1 MKYRFKLYKGDEIK
15 FIGHLDLLV
24 AFQRVL
30 KRAGMPIAYSQG
42 FNPHQLVAFASPLSL
57 GLTSTAE
64 YGDFTLKEDLDAEF
78 VMEKMNEHMPDGLK
92 ITSLVK
98 LADGVKNTMSS
109 LERAEYELYF
119 DNTVTPEDI
128 KANLENFMERKE
140 ILTMKKTKKGINET
154 DIRPDIFWAKDIS
167 TEDAAAVEIQVSSGS
182 IRNLKGETFAEAFCN
197 HMGKE
202 YNKYAIKCVRTE
214 MLMKKG
220 EDEFVPLNYGVER

>member
-30 KRAGMPIAYSQG
+30 KRADMPIAYSQG

-64 YGDFTLKEDLDAEF
+64 YGDFQLKEDLDADF

-119 DNTVTPEDI
+119 DSSITPEDI
-128 KANLENFMERKE
+128 KANLDGFMAQKE
-140 ILTMKKTKKGINET
+140 IITMKKTKKGINEA
-154 DIRPDIFWAKDIS
+154 DIRPDIFRAEDIS
-167 TEDAAAVEIQVSSGS
+167 AENQPAIKIQVSAGS
-182 IRNLKGETFAEAFCN
+182 IRNLKGETFAEAFCKYI
-197 HMGKE
+197 GKD

>member
-30 KRAGMPIAYSQG
+30 KRADMPIAYSQG

-64 YGDFTLKEDLDAEF
+64 YGDFQLKEDLDADF

-119 DNTVTPEDI
+119 DSSITPEDI
-128 KANLENFMERKE
+128 KANLQVDLILLLDEFDYPPVTLDDVYKEVLEQAENFK
-140 ILTMKKTKKGINET
+140 
-154 DIRPDIFWAKDIS
+154 
-167 TEDAAAVEIQVSSGS
+167 
-182 IRNLKGETFAEAFCN
+182 
-197 HMGKE
+197 
-202 YNKYAIKCVRTE
+202 KYA
-214 MLMKKG
+214 
-220 EDEFVPLNYGVER
+220 N

>member
-15 FIGHLDLLV
+15 YIGHLDLLV

-30 KRAGMPIAYSQG
+30 KRADIPIAYSQG

-64 YGDFTLKEDLDAEF
+64 YGDFQLKEDLDAAY

-119 DNTVTPEDI
+119 DKTITPDDVKNNIEG
-128 KANLENFMERKE
+128 FMAQSE
-140 ILTMKKTKKGINET
+140 ILTMKKTKKGINEA
-154 DIRPDIFWAKDIS
+154 DIRPDIFRVKDIS
-167 TEDAAAVEIQVSSGS
+167 ADGAAAVRIQVSSGS
-182 IRNLKGETFAEAFCN
+182 IRNLKGETFAEAFCRYI
-197 HMGKE
+197 GKE

-220 EDEFVPLNYGVER
+220 EDEYVPLNYGVER